1 MKETTVVVRPWPRL
15 LTIDVAADYLGVSA
29 GTIKEWLADGKIRP
43 HPLPGI
49 RGRDQLE
56 KIVFERSIL
65 DRFVGLRP
73 E

>member
-1 MKETTVVVRPWPRL
+1 MKDAQPIIRPWPRL
-15 LTIDVAADYLGVSA
+15 LNIETAADYVGVSR
-29 GTIKEWLADGKIRP
+29 GTIREWYESGKLQP

-49 RGRDQLE
+49 RGRQSLD
-56 KIVFERSIL
+56 KIVFEKTQL

>member
-1 MKETTVVVRPWPRL
+1 MSMREKIFRPWPRL
-15 LTIDVAADYLGVSA
+15 LDLETAANYLGVSQSTVRA
-29 GTIKEWLADGKIRP
+29 WLDEGKIRP

-49 RGRDQLE
+49 RGRHSLE
-56 KIVFERSIL
+56 KIVFERAEL

>member
-1 MKETTVVVRPWPRL
+1 MKPAVVRPWPRL
-15 LTIDVAADYLGVSA
+15 LDFDTAADYCGVSR
-29 GTIKEWLADGKIRP
+29 GTIKEWYASGRLKA

-49 RGRDQLE
+49 RGRDELE
-56 KIVFERSIL
+56 KIVFERSQL